1 MLPKDAVT
9 EFAGLYLKNFGVQ
22 LTSEEAEERANRVF
36 NFFKTIIRPVE
47 ENNKLVE
54 EVPGQESEAER
65 KNKTYG
71 DKKKSKK
78 S

>member
-1 MLPKDAVT
+1 MLPKEAIE
-9 EFAGLYLKNFGVQ
+9 EFNQIYEKHFKRKLGPQ
-22 LTSEEAEERANRVF
+22 EAEDTALRVY

-47 ENNKLVE
+47 ESNKLADE
-54 EVPGQESEAER
+54 TPGQESEAER

>member
-1 MLPKDAVT
+1 MLPKEAVT
-9 EFAGLYLKNFGVQ
+9 EFAELYLKNFGIQ
-22 LTSEEAEERANRVF
+22 LTQEEAVEKATRVF

-47 ENNKLVE
+47 ESTKLADE
-54 EVPGQESEAER
+54 IPGQESEAER
-65 KNKTYG
+65 KNITYG